1 MSKSK
6 YYRVLGIQESASQ
19 EEVEQAYVDALD
31 KYNPDKNPNSP
42 FLVTMTQQV
51 NEAYQAISTDR
62 TVKPAVERP
71 SNQPSET
78 TIREIPSR
86 GPINNNDKAA
96 YSILFLLIG
105 LLAVGTGYYFYSEYS
120 KSSDAFIDQEEE
132 VIVESNDASMDNAVA
147 ESENNRRDDGVEEG
161 RTSNDAKAVEDV
173 TISTKKEE
181 VTVESKKVD
190 SNVPVAKPTVKVADT
205 PVKNKA
211 VAEAPKPVAAP
222 IQEKPVDKIEETI
235 SPKKFFKIGSTK
247 DEVFAAQGEATKV
260 YSHLDIDIWYY
271 GDHRVRFKGGRVLD
285 YVDPYKQ
292 LNVSK

>member
-19 EEVEQAYVDALD
+19 EEIEQAYVDALD
-31 KYNPDKNPNSP
+31 KYNPEKNPNSP

-62 TVKPAVERP
+62 TIKPAVERP
-71 SNQPSET
+71 CSQPTET

-86 GPINNNDKAA
+86 GPINNNDKVA

-120 KSSDAFIDQEEE
+120 KSSDAFIDQEE
-132 VIVESNDASMDNAVA
+132 VVVEPDEASKDNTVA
-147 ESENNRRDDGVEEG
+147 ESEDSSKDDAIEEVL
-161 RTSNDAKAVEDV
+161 TDNDSKAIEDV
-173 TISTKKEE
+173 ISNKKEE
-181 VTVESKKVD
+181 VAVESKKVE
-190 SNVPVAKPTVKVADT
+190 SSVPVAKPIVKVVDT
-205 PVKNKA
+205 PAKNKA
-211 VAEAPKPVAAP
+211 VAETPKPVAAP
-222 IQEKPVDKIEETI
+222 IQEKAVDKIEETI

-247 DEVFAAQGEATKV
+247 DEVFAAQGEPV
-260 YSHLDIDIWYY
+260 RVHSHLDIDTWFY